1 MKLDNL
7 LIELLTEE
15 LPPKSQKQ
23 LGLAFA
29 KSVKEFLVKHHLA
42 NETSEDSVF
51 STPRRIGIYLKDV
64 KDEAAN
70 QNTSIKLMPASI
82 GFDVSGKPTEALL
95 KKLHGIGLDQK
106 AVSLIVKKNE
116 SNNEVLYID
125 KDVEG
130 AKLKDIIAE
139 CISSSL
145 TRLPIKKMM
154 SYQLSDG
161 WTTVNFVRPAHG
173 LIILHGANIIKT
185 NVLGIES
192 NRSTLGHRFESKKEV
207 IEIQHADEYKEQ
219 MKAEG
224 NVIVSFEERKTL
236 IKNSLNDKATNL
248 SNQLT
253 PINDE
258 DLLEEVT
265 ALVEYPNVL
274 VGEFESKFL
283 EVPQECLILTM
294 KANQKYFPLID
305 KNNKLANQFLIVSNI
320 SPKNSTLIIKGNEKV
335 IRPRLSD
342 AEFFYTQDKKKPL
355 KDYLSQL
362 QHIVYHNKLGT
373 QSERSERVKMIA
385 SLIVKNLNQ
394 SKLLDAVLLASDLSK
409 ADLSTNMVGEFPEL
423 QGIMGRYYA
432 LNEKISEEVAFA
444 IEDHYKPRFSGDTLP
459 RNPVGD
465 IVAIADKIETLI
477 GLFSIGEKP
486 TGDKDPFALRRQ
498 VIGIIRILTE
508 KNIGLNLNTTISDSI
523 KATKLAE
530 SKDLNSFIY
539 DRISNFFKDQGYAA
553 LDIDAVLAIDS
564 GLISE
569 IPKRLNAI
577 KEFSQLPESKDLAS
591 ANKRVGNILKK
602 ADFKSTLKIDP
613 ALLKDIAEVNLYKT
627 LDLVDAEARKE
638 YLANNYSSSL
648 KLLCKLKN
656 PIDQFFNDVM
666 VNVEDES
673 LKMNRLALLE
683 KLYSAMNLVADLS
696 KLSS

>member
-23 LGLAFA
+23 LGVAFA

-320 SPKNSTLIIKGNEKV
+320 SPKNSTLIIQGNEKV

-553 LDIDAVLAIDS
+553 LDIEAVLAIDS

-602 ADFKSTLKIDP
+602 ADFKSALKIDP

>member
-23 LGLAFA
+23 LGIAFA
-29 KSVKEFLVKHHLA
+29 KNIKEFLAKHHLV
-42 NETSEDSVF
+42 NEISEDLIF
-51 STPRRIGIYLKDV
+51 STPRRIGLHLKNV
-64 KDEAAN
+64 KDEADN
-70 QNTSIKLMPASI
+70 ENVSIKLMPASV
-82 GFDVSGKPTEALL
+82 GFDASEKPTDALF
-95 KKLHGIGLDQK
+95 KKLHAIGLNEK
-106 AVSLIVKKNE
+106 ALSGIVKKNE
-116 SNNEVLYID
+116 NNAEILYIN
-125 KDVEG
+125 KNVEG

-145 TRLPIKKMM
+145 ARLPIKKMM
-154 SYQLSDG
+154 SYQLADG

-173 LIILHGANIIKT
+173 LIILHGANIIDA
-185 NVLGIES
+185 NVLGISS
-192 NRSTLGHRFESKKEV
+192 NRTTFGHRFESKKEI
-207 IEIQHADEYKEQ
+207 IEIQHADQYEKQ

-224 NVIVSFEERKTL
+224 AVIVSFDERKAL
-236 IKNSLNDKATNL
+236 IKNALNEKANHL

-253 PINDE
+253 PIDDE
-258 DLLEEVT
+258 DLLDEVT

-274 VGEFESKFL
+274 AGEFESKFL
-283 EVPQECLILTM
+283 DVPQECLILSM

-320 SPKNSTLIIKGNEKV
+320 SPKNSDLITQGNEKV

-342 AEFFYTQDKKKPL
+342 AEFFYSQDKKKPL
-355 KDYLSQL
+355 KEYLSQL
-362 QHIVYHNKLGT
+362 AHIVYHNKLGS
-373 QSERSERVKMIA
+373 QAERSKRVKTIA

-394 SKLLDAVLLASDLSK
+394 TKLLDAVILACDLSK
-409 ADLSTNMVGEFPEL
+409 ADLSSNMVGEFPEL

-432 LNEKISEEVAFA
+432 LNEKISDEIAFA

-459 RNPVGD
+459 RSTVGD

-508 KNIGLNLNTTISDSI
+508 KNIDLNLNTVISESI
-523 KATKLAE
+523 QATKLAE

-539 DRISNFFKDQGYAA
+539 DRLSNFFKDQGYAA
-553 LDIDAVLAIDS
+553 LDIEAVLAIES
-564 GLISE
+564 GLINE

-577 KEFSQLPESKDLAS
+577 KEFLLLPESEDLAS

-602 ADFKSTLKIDP
+602 ADVKSSLKVNQS
-613 ALLKDIAEVNLYKT
+613 LLKDEAEINLYNT
-627 LDLVDAEARKE
+627 LDFVDAESRKE
-638 YLANNYSSSL
+638 YKEKNYSGSL
-648 KLLCKLKN
+648 KSLCKLKN
-656 PIDQFFNDVM
+656 PIDQFFKDVM
-666 VNVEDES
+666 VNDEDES

>member
-106 AVSLIVKKNE
+106 AVSLIIKKNE

-320 SPKNSTLIIKGNEKV
+320 SPKNSTLIIQGNEKV

-553 LDIDAVLAIDS
+553 LDIEAVLAIDS

-602 ADFKSTLKIDP
+602 ADFKSVLKIDP

>member
-23 LGLAFA
+23 LGIAFA
-29 KSVKEFLVKHHLA
+29 KNIKEFLAKHHLV
-42 NETSEDSVF
+42 NEISEDLIF
-51 STPRRIGIYLKDV
+51 STPRRIGLHLKNV
-64 KDEAAN
+64 KDEADN
-70 QNTSIKLMPASI
+70 ENVSIKLMPASV
-82 GFDVSGKPTEALL
+82 GFDASEKPTDALL
-95 KKLHGIGLDQK
+95 KKLHAIGLNEK
-106 AVSLIVKKNE
+106 ALSDIVKKNE
-116 SNNEVLYID
+116 NNAEILYIN
-125 KDVEG
+125 KNVEG

-145 TRLPIKKMM
+145 ARLPIKKMM
-154 SYQLSDG
+154 SYQLADG

-173 LIILHGANIIKT
+173 LIILHGANIIDA
-185 NVLGIES
+185 NVLGISS
-192 NRSTLGHRFESKKEV
+192 NRTTFGHRFESKKEI
-207 IEIQHADEYKEQ
+207 IEIQHADQYEKQ

-224 NVIVSFEERKTL
+224 AVIVSFDERKAL
-236 IKNSLNDKATNL
+236 IKNALNEKANHL

-253 PINDE
+253 PIDDE
-258 DLLEEVT
+258 DLLDEVT

-274 VGEFESKFL
+274 AGEFESKFL
-283 EVPQECLILTM
+283 DVPQECLILSM

-320 SPKNSTLIIKGNEKV
+320 SPKNSDLITQGNEKV

-355 KDYLSQL
+355 KEYLSQL
-362 QHIVYHNKLGT
+362 AHIVYHNKLGS
-373 QSERSERVKMIA
+373 QAERSERVKTIA

-394 SKLLDAVLLASDLSK
+394 TKLLDAVILASDLSK
-409 ADLSTNMVGEFPEL
+409 ADLSSNMVGEFPEL

-432 LNEKISEEVAFA
+432 LNEKISDEIAFA

-459 RNPVGD
+459 RSTVGD

-508 KNIGLNLNTTISDSI
+508 KNIDLNLNTVISESI
-523 KATKLAE
+523 QATKLAE

-539 DRISNFFKDQGYAA
+539 DRLSNFFKDQGYAA
-553 LDIDAVLAIDS
+553 LDIEAVLAIES
-564 GLISE
+564 GLINE

-577 KEFSQLPESKDLAS
+577 KEFLLLPESEDLAS

-602 ADFKSTLKIDP
+602 ADVKSSLKVNQS
-613 ALLKDIAEVNLYKT
+613 LLKDEAEINLYNT
-627 LDLVDAEARKE
+627 LDFVDAESRKE
-638 YLANNYSSSL
+638 YVGKNYSGSL

-656 PIDQFFNDVM
+656 PIDQFFKDVM
-666 VNVEDES
+666 VNDEDES

>member
-320 SPKNSTLIIKGNEKV
+320 SPKNSTLIIQGNEKV

-553 LDIDAVLAIDS
+553 LDIEAVLAIDS

-602 ADFKSTLKIDP
+602 ADFKSVLKIDP

>member
-1 MKLDNL
+1 VKLDNL

-23 LGLAFA
+23 LGVAFA

-106 AVSLIVKKNE
+106 AVSLIIKKNE

-265 ALVEYPNVL
+265 ALVEYPNIL

-320 SPKNSTLIIKGNEKV
+320 SPKNSTLIIQGNEKV

-459 RNPVGD
+459 RNSVGD

-508 KNIGLNLNTTISDSI
+508 KNISLNLNTTISDSI
-523 KATKLAE
+523 KTTKLAE

-602 ADFKSTLKIDP
+602 ADFKSALKIDP

>member
-1 MKLDNL
+1 VKLDNL
-7 LIELLTEE
+7 LIEFLTEE

-23 LGLAFA
+23 LGIAFA
-29 KSVKEFLVKHHLA
+29 KNIKEFLAKHHLV
-42 NETSEDSVF
+42 NEISEDLIF
-51 STPRRIGIYLKDV
+51 STPRRIGLHLKNV
-64 KDEAAN
+64 KDEADN
-70 QNTSIKLMPASI
+70 ENVSIKLMPASV
-82 GFDVSGKPTEALL
+82 GFDTSEKPTDALL
-95 KKLHGIGLDQK
+95 KKLHAIGLNEK
-106 AVSLIVKKNE
+106 ALSEIVKKNE
-116 SNNEVLYID
+116 NNAEILYIN
-125 KDVEG
+125 KNVEG
-130 AKLKDIIAE
+130 AKLKNIIAE

-145 TRLPIKKMM
+145 SRLPIKKMM
-154 SYQLSDG
+154 SYQLADG
-161 WTTVNFVRPAHG
+161 WTTVYFVRPAHG
-173 LIILHGANIIKT
+173 LVILHGAHIIDA
-185 NVLGIES
+185 NVLGISS
-192 NRSTLGHRFESKKEV
+192 NRTTFGHRFESKKEI
-207 IEIQHADEYKEQ
+207 IEIQHADQYKEQ

-224 NVIVSFEERKTL
+224 AVIVSFDERKAL
-236 IKNSLNDKATNL
+236 IKNALNEKAAHL

-253 PINDE
+253 PIDDE
-258 DLLEEVT
+258 DLLDEVT
-265 ALVEYPNVL
+265 ALVEYPNIL
-274 VGEFESKFL
+274 AGEFESKFL
-283 EVPQECLILTM
+283 DVPQECLILSM

-320 SPKNSTLIIKGNEKV
+320 SPKNSDLITQGNEKV

-342 AEFFYTQDKKKPL
+342 AEFFYSQDKKKPL
-355 KDYLSQL
+355 KEYLSQL
-362 QHIVYHNKLGT
+362 AHIVYHNKLGS
-373 QSERSERVKMIA
+373 QAERSERVKTIA

-394 SKLLDAVLLASDLSK
+394 TKLLDAVILTCDLSK
-409 ADLSTNMVGEFPEL
+409 ADLSSNMVGEFPEL

-432 LNEKISEEVAFA
+432 LNEKISDEIAFA

-459 RNPVGD
+459 RSTVGD

-508 KNIGLNLNTTISDSI
+508 KNIDLNLNTVISESI
-523 KATKLAE
+523 QATKLAE

-539 DRISNFFKDQGYAA
+539 DRLSNFFKDQGYAA
-553 LDIDAVLAIDS
+553 LDIEAVLAIES
-564 GLISE
+564 GLINE

-577 KEFSQLPESKDLAS
+577 KEFLLLPESEDLAS

-602 ADFKSTLKIDP
+602 ADVKSSLKVNQS
-613 ALLKDIAEVNLYKT
+613 LLKDEAEINLYNT
-627 LDLVDAEARKE
+627 LDFVDAESRKE
-638 YLANNYSSSL
+638 YMGKNYSGSL

-656 PIDQFFNDVM
+656 PIDQFFKDVM
-666 VNVEDES
+666 VNDEDES

>member
-1 MKLDNL
+1 VKLDNL

-265 ALVEYPNVL
+265 ALVEYPNIL

-320 SPKNSTLIIKGNEKV
+320 SPKNSTLIIQGNEKV

-602 ADFKSTLKIDP
+602 ADFKSVLKIDP

>member
-23 LGLAFA
+23 LGIAFA
-29 KSVKEFLVKHHLA
+29 KNIKEFLAKHHLV
-42 NETSEDSVF
+42 NEISEDLIF
-51 STPRRIGIYLKDV
+51 STPRRIGLHLKNV
-64 KDEAAN
+64 KDEADN
-70 QNTSIKLMPASI
+70 ENVSIKLMPASV
-82 GFDVSGKPTEALL
+82 GFDASEKPTDALL
-95 KKLHGIGLDQK
+95 KKLHAIGLNEK
-106 AVSLIVKKNE
+106 ALSDIVKKNE
-116 SNNEVLYID
+116 NNAEILYIN
-125 KDVEG
+125 KNVEG

-145 TRLPIKKMM
+145 ARLPIKKMM
-154 SYQLSDG
+154 SYQLADG

-173 LIILHGANIIKT
+173 LIILHGANIIDA
-185 NVLGIES
+185 NVLGISS
-192 NRSTLGHRFESKKEV
+192 NRTTFGHRFESKKEI
-207 IEIQHADEYKEQ
+207 IEIQHADQYEKQ

-224 NVIVSFEERKTL
+224 AVIVSFDERKAL
-236 IKNSLNDKATNL
+236 IKNALNEKATHL

-253 PINDE
+253 PIDDE
-258 DLLEEVT
+258 DLLDEVT

-274 VGEFESKFL
+274 AGEFESKFL
-283 EVPQECLILTM
+283 DVPQECLILSM

-320 SPKNSTLIIKGNEKV
+320 SPKNSDLITQGNEKV

-342 AEFFYTQDKKKPL
+342 AEFFYSQDKKKPL
-355 KDYLSQL
+355 KEYLSQL
-362 QHIVYHNKLGT
+362 AHIVYHNKLGS
-373 QSERSERVKMIA
+373 QAERSERVKTIA

-394 SKLLDAVLLASDLSK
+394 TKLLDAVILACDLSK
-409 ADLSTNMVGEFPEL
+409 ADLSSNMVGEFPEL

-432 LNEKISEEVAFA
+432 LNEKISDEIAFA

-459 RNPVGD
+459 RSTVGD

-498 VIGIIRILTE
+498 VIGIIRILIE
-508 KNIGLNLNTTISDSI
+508 KNIDLNLNTVISESI
-523 KATKLAE
+523 QATKLAE

-539 DRISNFFKDQGYAA
+539 DRLSNFFKDQGYAA
-553 LDIDAVLAIDS
+553 LDIEAVLAIES
-564 GLISE
+564 GLINE

-577 KEFSQLPESKDLAS
+577 KEFLLLPESEDLAS

-602 ADFKSTLKIDP
+602 ADVKSSLKVNQS
-613 ALLKDIAEVNLYKT
+613 LLKDEAEINLYNT
-627 LDLVDAEARKE
+627 LDFVDAESRKE
-638 YLANNYSSSL
+638 YMGKNYSGSL

-656 PIDQFFNDVM
+656 PIDQFFKDVM
-666 VNVEDES
+666 VNAEDES

>member
-23 LGLAFA
+23 LGVAFA

-106 AVSLIVKKNE
+106 AVSLIIKKNE

-320 SPKNSTLIIKGNEKV
+320 SPKNSTLIIQGNEKV

-553 LDIDAVLAIDS
+553 LDIEAVLAIDS

-602 ADFKSTLKIDP
+602 ADFKSALKIDP

>member
-1 MKLDNL
+1 VKLDNL

-23 LGLAFA
+23 LGVAFA

-106 AVSLIVKKNE
+106 AVSLIIKKNE

-265 ALVEYPNVL
+265 ALVEYPNIL

-320 SPKNSTLIIKGNEKV
+320 SPKNSTLIIQGNEKV

-459 RNPVGD
+459 RNSVGD

-508 KNIGLNLNTTISDSI
+508 KNISLNLNTTISDSI

-553 LDIDAVLAIDS
+553 LDIEAVLAIDS

-602 ADFKSTLKIDP
+602 ADFKSALKIDP

>member
-23 LGLAFA
+23 LGVAFA

-320 SPKNSTLIIKGNEKV
+320 SPKNSTLIIQGNEKV

-553 LDIDAVLAIDS
+553 LDIEAVLAIDS

-602 ADFKSTLKIDP
+602 ADFKSVLKIDP

>member
-1 MKLDNL
+1 VKLDNL

-23 LGLAFA
+23 LGVAFA

-106 AVSLIVKKNE
+106 AVSLIIKKNE

-265 ALVEYPNVL
+265 ALVEYPNIL

-320 SPKNSTLIIKGNEKV
+320 SPKNSTLIIQGNEKV

-459 RNPVGD
+459 RNSVGD

-602 ADFKSTLKIDP
+602 ADFKSALKIDP

>member
-23 LGLAFA
+23 LGVAFA

-106 AVSLIVKKNE
+106 AVSLIIKKNE

-265 ALVEYPNVL
+265 ALVEYPNIL

-320 SPKNSTLIIKGNEKV
+320 SPKNSSLIIQGNEKV

-342 AEFFYTQDKKKPL
+342 AEFFYSQDKKKPL

-459 RNPVGD
+459 RNSVGD

-602 ADFKSTLKIDP
+602 ADFKSALKIDP

>member
-23 LGLAFA
+23 LGIAFA
-29 KSVKEFLVKHHLA
+29 KNIKEFLVKHHLV
-42 NETSEDSVF
+42 NETSEDLIF
-51 STPRRIGIYLKDV
+51 STPRRIGLHLKNV
-64 KDEAAN
+64 KDEADDESV
-70 QNTSIKLMPASI
+70 SIKLMPASV
-82 GFDVSGKPTEALL
+82 GFDASEKPTDALL
-95 KKLHGIGLDQK
+95 KKLHAIGLNEK
-106 AVSLIVKKNE
+106 ALNDIVKKNE
-116 SNNEVLYID
+116 NNAEILYIN
-125 KDVEG
+125 KNVEG

-145 TRLPIKKMM
+145 ARLPIKKMM
-154 SYQLSDG
+154 SYQLADG

-173 LIILHGANIIKT
+173 LVILHGANIIDA
-185 NVLGIES
+185 NVLGISS
-192 NRSTLGHRFESKKEV
+192 NRTTFGHRFESKKEI
-207 IEIQHADEYKEQ
+207 IEIQHADQYEKQ

-224 NVIVSFEERKTL
+224 AVIVSFDERKAL
-236 IKNSLNDKATNL
+236 IKNALNEKATHL

-253 PINDE
+253 PIDDE
-258 DLLEEVT
+258 DLLDEVT

-274 VGEFESKFL
+274 AGEFESKFL
-283 EVPQECLILTM
+283 DVPQECLILSM

-320 SPKNSTLIIKGNEKV
+320 SPKNSDLITQGNEKV

-355 KDYLSQL
+355 KEYLSQL
-362 QHIVYHNKLGT
+362 AHIVYHNKLGS
-373 QSERSERVKMIA
+373 QADRSERVKTIA

-394 SKLLDAVLLASDLSK
+394 TKLLDAVILASDLSK
-409 ADLSTNMVGEFPEL
+409 ADLSSNMVGEFPEL

-432 LNEKISEEVAFA
+432 LNEKISDEIAFA

-459 RNPVGD
+459 RSTVGD

-508 KNIGLNLNTTISDSI
+508 KNIDLDLNTVISESI
-523 KATKLAE
+523 QATKLVE

-539 DRISNFFKDQGYAA
+539 DRLTNFFKDQGYAA
-553 LDIDAVLAIDS
+553 LDIEAVLAIES
-564 GLISE
+564 GLINE

-577 KEFSQLPESKDLAS
+577 KEFLLLPESEDLAS

-602 ADFKSTLKIDP
+602 ADVKSSLKVNQS
-613 ALLKDIAEVNLYKT
+613 LLKDEAEINLYNT
-627 LDLVDAEARKE
+627 LDFVDAESRKE
-638 YLANNYSSSL
+638 YKEKNYSGSL
-648 KLLCKLKN
+648 KSLCKLKN
-656 PIDQFFNDVM
+656 PIDQFFKDVM
-666 VNVEDES
+666 VNVDDES
-673 LKMNRLALLE
+673 LKMNRLVLLE

>member
-1 MKLDNL
+1 VKLDNL

-23 LGLAFA
+23 LGITFA
-29 KSVKEFLVKHHLA
+29 KNVKEFLVKHHLT
-42 NETSEDSVF
+42 NEASEDSIF

-70 QNTSIKLMPASI
+70 QNTSIKLMPSSI

-95 KKLHGIGLDQK
+95 KKLHGIGLDEK
-106 AVSLIVKKNE
+106 AVNLIAKKNE
-116 SNNEVLYID
+116 NNSEILYIN

-145 TRLPIKKMM
+145 ARLPIKKMM

-192 NRSTLGHRFESKKEV
+192 SRSTLGHRFESKKEI
-207 IEIQHADEYKEQ
+207 IEIQHADKYKEQ
-219 MKAEG
+219 MKMEG

-236 IKNSLNDKATNL
+236 IKNGLHNRAADL

-294 KANQKYFPLID
+294 KANQKYFPLVD

-320 SPKNSTLIIKGNEKV
+320 SPKNTSLIIQGNEKV

-355 KDYLSQL
+355 KDYFSQL
-362 QHIVYHNKLGT
+362 QYIVYHNKLGT
-373 QSERSERVKMIA
+373 QSERSERVKTIA

-432 LNEKISEEVAFA
+432 LNEKISEDVAFA

-459 RNPVGD
+459 RNSIGD

-508 KNIGLNLNTTISDSI
+508 KNIGLNLNTIISDAI
-523 KATKLAE
+523 KATKLTE
-530 SKDLNSFIY
+530 SKDLHSFIF

-553 LDIDAVLAIDS
+553 LDIEAVLAIDS

-577 KEFSQLPESKDLAS
+577 KEFSKLPESKDLAS

-602 ADFKSTLKIDP
+602 ANFKSALKVNP

-627 LDLVDAEARKE
+627 LDLVDANARKE
-638 YLANNYSSSL
+638 YLANNYSGSL
-648 KLLCKLKN
+648 KLLCELKT

-666 VNVEDES
+666 VNVEDEQ
-673 LKMNRLALLE
+673 LKMNRLTLLE

>member
-23 LGLAFA
+23 LGVAFA
-29 KSVKEFLVKHHLA
+29 RSVKEFLVKHHLA

-265 ALVEYPNVL
+265 ALVEYPNIL

-320 SPKNSTLIIKGNEKV
+320 SPKNSTLIIQGNEKV

-373 QSERSERVKMIA
+373 QSERSERVKTIA

-459 RNPVGD
+459 RNSVGD

-602 ADFKSTLKIDP
+602 ADFKSVLKIDP

>member
-23 LGLAFA
+23 LGVAFA

-265 ALVEYPNVL
+265 ALVEYPNIL

-320 SPKNSTLIIKGNEKV
+320 SPKNSTLIIQGNEKV

-553 LDIDAVLAIDS
+553 LDIEAVLAIDS

-602 ADFKSTLKIDP
+602 ADFKSVLKIDP

>member
-1 MKLDNL
+1 VKLDNL

-23 LGLAFA
+23 LGIAFA
-29 KSVKEFLVKHHLA
+29 KNIKEFLAKHHLV
-42 NETSEDSVF
+42 NEISEDLIF
-51 STPRRIGIYLKDV
+51 STPRRIGLHLKNV
-64 KDEAAN
+64 KDEADN
-70 QNTSIKLMPASI
+70 ENVSIKLMPASV
-82 GFDVSGKPTEALL
+82 GFDTSEKPTDALL
-95 KKLHGIGLDQK
+95 KKLHAIGLNEK
-106 AVSLIVKKNE
+106 ALSEIVKKNE
-116 SNNEVLYID
+116 NNAEILYIN
-125 KDVEG
+125 KNVEG
-130 AKLKDIIAE
+130 AKLKNIIAE

-145 TRLPIKKMM
+145 SRLPIKKMM
-154 SYQLSDG
+154 SYQLADG
-161 WTTVNFVRPAHG
+161 WTTVYFVRPAHG
-173 LIILHGANIIKT
+173 LVILHGAHIIDA
-185 NVLGIES
+185 NVLGISS
-192 NRSTLGHRFESKKEV
+192 NRTTFGHRFESKKEI
-207 IEIQHADEYKEQ
+207 IEIQHADQYKEQ

-224 NVIVSFEERKTL
+224 AVIVSFDERKAL
-236 IKNSLNDKATNL
+236 IKNALNEKAAHL

-253 PINDE
+253 PIDDE
-258 DLLEEVT
+258 DLLDEVT
-265 ALVEYPNVL
+265 ALVEYPNIL
-274 VGEFESKFL
+274 AGEFESKFL
-283 EVPQECLILTM
+283 DVPQECLILSM

-320 SPKNSTLIIKGNEKV
+320 SPKNSDLITQGNEKV

-342 AEFFYTQDKKKPL
+342 AEFFYSQDKKKPL
-355 KDYLSQL
+355 KEYLSQL
-362 QHIVYHNKLGT
+362 AHIVYHNKLGS
-373 QSERSERVKMIA
+373 QAERSERVKTIA

-394 SKLLDAVLLASDLSK
+394 TKLLDAVILTCDLSK
-409 ADLSTNMVGEFPEL
+409 ADLSSNMVGEFPEL

-432 LNEKISEEVAFA
+432 LNEKISDEIAFA

-459 RNPVGD
+459 RSTVGD

-508 KNIGLNLNTTISDSI
+508 KNIDLNLNTVISESI
-523 KATKLAE
+523 QATKLAE

-539 DRISNFFKDQGYAA
+539 DRLSNFFKDQGYAA
-553 LDIDAVLAIDS
+553 LDIEAVLAIES
-564 GLISE
+564 GLINE
-569 IPKRLNAI
+569 IPKRLKAI
-577 KEFSQLPESKDLAS
+577 KEFLLLPESEDLAS

-602 ADFKSTLKIDP
+602 ADVKSSLKVNQS
-613 ALLKDIAEVNLYKT
+613 LLKDEAEINLYNT
-627 LDLVDAEARKE
+627 LDFVDAESRKE
-638 YLANNYSSSL
+638 YMGKNYSGSL

-656 PIDQFFNDVM
+656 PIDQFFKDVM
-666 VNVEDES
+666 VNDEDES

>member
-23 LGLAFA
+23 LGVAFA

-106 AVSLIVKKNE
+106 AVSLIIKKNE

-320 SPKNSTLIIKGNEKV
+320 SPKNSTLIIQGNEKV

-459 RNPVGD
+459 RNSVGD

-602 ADFKSTLKIDP
+602 ADFKSALKIDP

>member
-23 LGLAFA
+23 LGIAFA
-29 KSVKEFLVKHHLA
+29 KNVKEFLVKHHLV

-82 GFDVSGKPTEALL
+82 GFDVLGKPTEALL

-106 AVSLIVKKNE
+106 AISLITKKNE
-116 SNNEVLYID
+116 SNNEILYID

-192 NRSTLGHRFESKKEV
+192 NRSTLGHRFESKKEI

-219 MKAEG
+219 MKTEG

-236 IKNSLNDKATNL
+236 IKNGLNDKATNL

-320 SPKNSTLIIKGNEKV
+320 SPKNSSLIIQGNEKV

-459 RNPVGD
+459 RNSVGD

-553 LDIDAVLAIDS
+553 LDIEAVLAIDS

-602 ADFKSTLKIDP
+602 ADFKSVLKIDP

>member
-1 MKLDNL
+1 VKLDNL

-23 LGLAFA
+23 LGISFA
-29 KSVKEFLVKHHLA
+29 KNIKEFLAKHHLA
-42 NETSEDSVF
+42 NEISEDSIF
-51 STPRRIGIYLKDV
+51 STPRRIGLYLKNV
-64 KDEAAN
+64 KDEADN
-70 QNTSIKLMPASI
+70 QNVSIKLMPASV
-82 GFDVSGKPTEALL
+82 GFDGSEKPTEALL
-95 KKLHGIGLDQK
+95 KKLHAIGLNEKD
-106 AVSLIVKKNE
+106 VSGIVKKNE
-116 SNNEVLYID
+116 NNAEILYIN
-125 KDVEG
+125 KNEEG

-145 TRLPIKKMM
+145 ARLPIKKMM

-173 LIILHGANIIKT
+173 LVILHGANVINA
-185 NVLGIES
+185 NVLGITS
-192 NRSTLGHRFESKKEV
+192 NRTTLGHRFESKKEI
-207 IEIQHADEYKEQ
+207 IEIHHADQYEEQ
-219 MKAEG
+219 MKIEG
-224 NVIVSFEERKTL
+224 AVIVSFEERKAL
-236 IKNSLNDKATNL
+236 IKNTLNEKAASL

-253 PINDE
+253 PIEDE
-258 DLLEEVT
+258 DLLDEVT

-274 VGEFESKFL
+274 AGEFESKFL
-283 EVPQECLILTM
+283 DVPQECLILSM

-305 KNNKLANQFLIVSNI
+305 KNKKLSNQFLIVSNI
-320 SPKNSTLIIKGNEKV
+320 SPKNSDLIIQGNEKV

-342 AEFFYTQDKKKPL
+342 AEFFYAQDKKKPL

-362 QHIVYHNKLGT
+362 SHK
-373 QSERSERVKMIA
+373 
-385 SLIVKNLNQ
+385 
-394 SKLLDAVLLASDLSK
+394 
-409 ADLSTNMVGEFPEL
+409 FPEL

-432 LNEKISEEVAFA
+432 LNEKISDEVAFA
-444 IEDHYKPRFSGDTLP
+444 IEDHYKPRFSGDSLP
-459 RNPVGD
+459 RSTVGD

-508 KNIGLNLNTTISDSI
+508 KNIALNLNTIISESI
-523 KATKLAE
+523 QATKLVE

-539 DRISNFFKDQGYAA
+539 DRLSNFFKDQGYAA
-553 LDIDAVLAIDS
+553 LDIEAVLAIES
-564 GLISE
+564 GLINE
-569 IPKRLNAI
+569 IPPRLNAI
-577 KEFSQLPESKDLAS
+577 KEFLLLPESEDLAS
-591 ANKRVGNILKK
+591 TNKRVGNILKK
-602 ADFKSTLKIDP
+602 ADVKSTLKVDRS
-613 ALLKDIAEVNLYKT
+613 LLKDDAEINLYKT
-627 LDLVDAEARKE
+627 LDLVDTESRKE
-638 YLANNYSSSL
+638 YVAKNYSGSL

-656 PIDQFFNDVM
+656 PIDQFFKDVM
-666 VNVEDES
+666 VNAEDES

>member
-23 LGLAFA
+23 LGIVFA
-29 KSVKEFLVKHHLA
+29 KNIKEFLVTHRLA
-42 NETSEDSVF
+42 NEISEESIF
-51 STPRRIGIYLKDV
+51 STPRRIGLHLKNV
-64 KDEAAN
+64 KDEAEN
-70 QNTSIKLMPASI
+70 ENISIKLMPASV
-82 GFDVSGKPTEALL
+82 GFDDSKKPTDALL
-95 KKLHGIGLDQK
+95 KKLHAIGLNEK
-106 AVSLIVKKNE
+106 AVSDIVKKNE
-116 SNNEVLYID
+116 NDAEILYIN
-125 KDVEG
+125 KNVEG

-145 TRLPIKKMM
+145 ARLPIKKMM

-173 LIILHGANIIKT
+173 LIILHGANVIKA
-185 NVLGIES
+185 NVLGIAS
-192 NRSTLGHRFESKKEV
+192 NRTTLGHRFESKKET
-207 IEIQHADEYKEQ
+207 IEIQHADQYQEQ

-224 NVIVSFEERKTL
+224 AVIVSFEERKAL
-236 IKNSLNDKATNL
+236 IKNALNEKAARL
-248 SNQLT
+248 SNQLSA
-253 PINDE
+253 IDDE
-258 DLLEEVT
+258 DLLDEVT

-274 VGEFESKFL
+274 LGEFESKFL

-305 KNNKLANQFLIVSNI
+305 KNKKLANQFLIVSNI
-320 SPKNSTLIIKGNEKV
+320 SPKNSDLITQGNEKV

-362 QHIVYHNKLGT
+362 ANIVYHNKLGS
-373 QSERSERVKMIA
+373 QSERSERVKTVA
-385 SLIVKNLNQ
+385 SLIVKNLHQ
-394 SKLLDAVLLASDLSK
+394 SKLLDAVMLASDLSK

-432 LNEKISEEVAFA
+432 LNEKISDEVAFA
-444 IEDHYKPRFSGDTLP
+444 IEDHYRPRFSGDTLP
-459 RNPVGD
+459 RSTVGD

-508 KNIGLNLNTTISDSI
+508 KNIDLNLNIVISESI
-523 KATKLAE
+523 QATQLAE

-539 DRISNFFKDQGYAA
+539 DRLSNFFKDQGYAA
-553 LDIDAVLAIDS
+553 LDIEAVLAIES
-564 GLISE
+564 GLINE

-577 KEFSQLPESKDLAS
+577 KAFLLLPESEDLAS

-602 ADFKSTLKIDP
+602 ADIKTTLKVSQS
-613 ALLKDIAEVNLYKT
+613 LLKDEAEINLYNI
-627 LDLVDAEARKE
+627 LELVDTESRKE
-638 YLANNYSSSL
+638 YLAKNYSGSL

-656 PIDQFFNDVM
+656 PIDQFFKDVM

>member
-23 LGLAFA
+23 LGIAFA

-106 AVSLIVKKNE
+106 AVSLITKKNE
-116 SNNEVLYID
+116 NNNEVLYID
-125 KDVEG
+125 KDIEG

-192 NRSTLGHRFESKKEV
+192 NRSTLGHRFESKKEI

-219 MKAEG
+219 MKTEG

-236 IKNSLNDKATNL
+236 IKNGLNDKATNL
-248 SNQLT
+248 SNQLN

-274 VGEFESKFL
+274 AGEFESKFL

-320 SPKNSTLIIKGNEKV
+320 SPKNSSLIIQGNEKV

-342 AEFFYTQDKKKPL
+342 AEFFYTQDKKKPF

-373 QSERSERVKMIA
+373 QSERSERVKTIA

-459 RNPVGD
+459 RNSVGD

-508 KNIGLNLNTTISDSI
+508 KNINLNLNTTISDSI
-523 KATKLAE
+523 KATKLGE

-539 DRISNFFKDQGYAA
+539 DRISNYFKDQGYAA
-553 LDIDAVLAIDS
+553 LDIEAVLAIDS

-602 ADFKSTLKIDP
+602 ADFKSALKINP
-613 ALLKDIAEVNLYKT
+613 ALLKDTAEVNLYKT

-638 YLANNYSSSL
+638 YLTNNYSGSL

>member
-23 LGLAFA
+23 LGVAFA

-106 AVSLIVKKNE
+106 AVSLIIKKNE

-265 ALVEYPNVL
+265 ALVEYPNIL

-320 SPKNSTLIIKGNEKV
+320 SPKNSTLIIQGNEKV

-459 RNPVGD
+459 RNSVGD

-508 KNIGLNLNTTISDSI
+508 KNISLNLNTTISDSI
-523 KATKLAE
+523 KTTKLAE

-553 LDIDAVLAIDS
+553 LDIEAVLAIDS

-602 ADFKSTLKIDP
+602 ADFKSALKIDP

>member
-1 MKLDNL
+1 MK
-7 LIELLTEE
+7 T
-15 LPPKSQKQ
+15 
-23 LGLAFA
+23 
-29 KSVKEFLVKHHLA
+29 
-42 NETSEDSVF
+42 
-51 STPRRIGIYLKDV
+51 
-64 KDEAAN
+64 
-70 QNTSIKLMPASI
+70 
-82 GFDVSGKPTEALL
+82 
-95 KKLHGIGLDQK
+95 
-106 AVSLIVKKNE
+106 
-116 SNNEVLYID
+116 
-125 KDVEG
+125 
-130 AKLKDIIAE
+130 
-139 CISSSL
+139 
-145 TRLPIKKMM
+145 
-154 SYQLSDG
+154 
-161 WTTVNFVRPAHG
+161 
-173 LIILHGANIIKT
+173 
-185 NVLGIES
+185 
-192 NRSTLGHRFESKKEV
+192 
-207 IEIQHADEYKEQ
+207 
-219 MKAEG
+219 EG
-224 NVIVSFEERKTL
+224 NVIVSFDERKAL
-236 IKNSLNDKATNL
+236 IKNKLDNQAASL

-253 PINDE
+253 PIDDE

-305 KNNKLANQFLIVSNI
+305 KNKKLVNQFLIVSNI
-320 SPKNSTLIIKGNEKV
+320 SPKNSTLIIQGNEKV

-373 QSERSERVKMIA
+373 QSERAERVKTIA

-394 SKLLDAVLLASDLSK
+394 PKLLEDVMLASDLSK
-409 ADLSTNMVGEFPEL
+409 ADLSSNMVGEFPEL

-459 RNPVGD
+459 RSTVGD

-508 KNIGLNLNTTISDSI
+508 KNIDLNLNTTISDSI
-523 KATKLAE
+523 QATKLTE
-530 SKDLNSFIY
+530 SKDLNSFIF

-553 LDIDAVLAIDS
+553 LDIESVLTIDS

-602 ADFKSTLKIDP
+602 ADLKSTLKVNQ
-613 ALLKDIAEVNLYKT
+613 ALLKDVAEVNLYKT

-638 YLANNYSSSL
+638 CLTKNYSGSL

-666 VNVEDES
+666 VNAEDES

>member
-23 LGLAFA
+23 LGIAFA
-29 KSVKEFLVKHHLA
+29 KNIKEFLVKHHLV
-42 NETSEDSVF
+42 NETSEDLIF
-51 STPRRIGIYLKDV
+51 STPRRIGLHLKNV
-64 KDEAAN
+64 KDEADDESV
-70 QNTSIKLMPASI
+70 SIKLMPASV
-82 GFDVSGKPTEALL
+82 GFDASEKPTDALL
-95 KKLHGIGLDQK
+95 KKLHAIGLNEK
-106 AVSLIVKKNE
+106 ALNDIVKKNE
-116 SNNEVLYID
+116 NNAEILYIN
-125 KDVEG
+125 KNVEG

-145 TRLPIKKMM
+145 ARLPIKKMM
-154 SYQLSDG
+154 SYQLADG

-173 LIILHGANIIKT
+173 LVILHGANIIDA
-185 NVLGIES
+185 NVLGISS
-192 NRSTLGHRFESKKEV
+192 NRTTFGHRFESKKEI
-207 IEIQHADEYKEQ
+207 IEIQHADQYEKQ

-224 NVIVSFEERKTL
+224 AVIVSFDERKAL
-236 IKNSLNDKATNL
+236 IKNALNEKATHL

-253 PINDE
+253 PIDDE
-258 DLLEEVT
+258 DLLDEVT

-274 VGEFESKFL
+274 AGEFESKFL
-283 EVPQECLILTM
+283 DVPQECLILSM

-320 SPKNSTLIIKGNEKV
+320 SPKNSDLITQGNEKV

-355 KDYLSQL
+355 KEYLSQL
-362 QHIVYHNKLGT
+362 AHIVYHNKLGS
-373 QSERSERVKMIA
+373 QADRSERVKTIA

-394 SKLLDAVLLASDLSK
+394 TKLLDAVILASDLSK
-409 ADLSTNMVGEFPEL
+409 ADLSSNMVGEFPEL

-432 LNEKISEEVAFA
+432 LNEKISGEIAFA

-459 RNPVGD
+459 RSTVGD

-508 KNIGLNLNTTISDSI
+508 KNIDLDLNTVISESI
-523 KATKLAE
+523 QATKLVE

-539 DRISNFFKDQGYAA
+539 DRLTNFFKDQGYAA
-553 LDIDAVLAIDS
+553 LDIEAVLAIES
-564 GLISE
+564 GLINE

-577 KEFSQLPESKDLAS
+577 KEFLLLPESEDLAS

-602 ADFKSTLKIDP
+602 ADVKSSLKVNQS
-613 ALLKDIAEVNLYKT
+613 LLKDEAEINLYNT
-627 LDLVDAEARKE
+627 LDFVDAESRKE
-638 YLANNYSSSL
+638 YKEKNYSGSL
-648 KLLCKLKN
+648 KSLCKLKN
-656 PIDQFFNDVM
+656 PIDQFFKDVM
-666 VNVEDES
+666 VNVDDES
-673 LKMNRLALLE
+673 LKMNRLVLLE